1 MQSIFE
7 FLLSS
12 PGPGKIYP
20 MDEIEDSATE
30 YATRASKSYKRLRDI
45 IFRHEEI
52 IRKRYRQSYATE
64 AERREL
70 LSSVWPNMPN
80 KHLPASFDEVTGS
93 FVPTLARQS
102 ACVSFAERSCSPVT
116 LSSYVLARA
125 S

>member
-1 MQSIFE
+1 MQSIFG

-12 PGPGKIYP
+12 PGPGEIYP

-64 AERREL
+64 AKRREL

-80 KHLPASFDEVTGS
+80 KHLPASFDEVTGN
-93 FVPTLARQS
+93 FVPTLATHIS
-102 ACVSFAERSCSPVT
+102 K
-116 LSSYVLARA
+116 
-125 S
+125 